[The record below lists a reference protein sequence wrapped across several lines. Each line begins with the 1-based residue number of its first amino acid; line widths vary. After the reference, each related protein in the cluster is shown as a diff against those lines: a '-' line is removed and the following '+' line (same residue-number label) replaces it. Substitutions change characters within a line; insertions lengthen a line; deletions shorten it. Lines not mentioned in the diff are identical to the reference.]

1 MKLNDEQVNYIE
13 KYIQWYDIK
22 YYEIYMEILD
32 HMILSV
38 EAILEEDNTISFKKA
53 VDKAKIEGFGNE
65 GYIGIMEEKVKL
77 ANKKFSRDNFKMIKA
92 YFSFPKIV
100 FTCFVAIA
108 YFIFLSLFENPS
120 KANYIAIVIVGFTG
134 LTQMLYSWKYR
145 KFNKLYVL
153 KAQVLNNT
161 YILSFFGVNI
171 TQIYAN
177 LGKDSIDFNH
187 ILMRL
192 FMTFVF
198 TFSVLAVLVY
208 IEIRKK
214 TIVELQQQ
222 IFV

>member
-1 MKLNDEQVNYIE
+1 
-13 KYIQWYDIK
+13 
-22 YYEIYMEILD
+22 
-32 HMILSV
+32 MI
-38 EAILEEDNTISFKKA
+38 
-53 VDKAKIEGFGNE
+53 
-65 GYIGIMEEKVKL
+65 
-77 ANKKFSRDNFKMIKA
+77 RA

-100 FTCFVAIA
+100 FTCFVAVA
-108 YFIFLSLFENPS
+108 YFIFLSFFENPS
-120 KANYIAIVIVGFTG
+120 KANYIAIAVVGFTG
-134 LTQMLYSWKYR
+134 LSQMLYSWKYR
-145 KFNKLYVL
+145 KQNKLYVL
-153 KAQVLNNT
+153 KTQVLNNT
-161 YILSFFGVNI
+161 YILSFLGANI

-177 LGKDSIDFNH
+177 IGKDSIDFNH

>member
-1 MKLNDEQVNYIE
+1 MKLSTEQIAYIE
-13 KYIQWYDIK
+13 KYISRFDIQF
-22 YYEIYMEILD
+22 YEIYMEILD

-38 EAILEEDNTISFKKA
+38 EDILQNDKTISFEEA
-53 VDKAKIEGFGNE
+53 VVKAKVEGFGKM
-65 GYIGIMEEKVKL
+65 GFRGMMDEKVKVAHKMNTKENL
-77 ANKKFSRDNFKMIKA
+77 KMIKA
-92 YFSFPKIV
+92 YFTFPKIV
-100 FTCFVAIA
+100 LTLFVFVGYYLFLLLFKNPDKVNLLVILAVGLGG
-108 YFIFLSLFENPS
+108 IFQITF
-120 KANYIAIVIVGFTG
+120 
-134 LTQMLYSWKYR
+134 SWHYR
-145 KFNKLYVL
+145 KINARDVL
-153 KAQVLNNT
+153 KTQVLNST
-161 YILSFFGVNI
+161 YFLSFMGSQI
-171 TQIYAN
+171 TQVFTI

>member
-1 MKLNDEQVNYIE
+1 MKLNKEQISYIENYISRF
-13 KYIQWYDIK
+13 DIK

-38 EAILEEDNTISFKKA
+38 EAILEKEETISFEKA
-53 VDKAKIEGFGNE
+53 VLEAKVEGFGKS
-65 GYIGIMEEKVKL
+65 GFRGIMKEKVKL
-77 ANKKFSRDNFKMIKA
+77 AHKKIRNENNKTIKE
-92 YFSFPKIV
+92 YFSFPKIA
-100 FTCFVAIA
+100 FTCFVAIV

-134 LTQMLYSWKYR
+134 LSQMLYSWKYR
-145 KFNKLYVL
+145 KYNKLYVL
-153 KAQVLNNT
+153 KADALNNI
-161 YILSFFGVNI
+161 YFLSFFGVNI

-177 LGKDSIDFNH
+177 MGKESIDFNH

-192 FMTFVF
+192 FMTLIF

-214 TIVELQQQ
+214 TIAELQQQ
-222 IFV
+222 IFA

>member
-1 MKLNDEQVNYIE
+1 MQLTSEQIDYIE

-38 EAILEEDNTISFKKA
+38 EAILQEDQTISFEKA

-77 ANKKFSRDNFKMIKA
+77 ANKKCSKNNFKMIRA
-92 YFSFPKIV
+92 YFSFPKSV
-100 FTCFVAIA
+100 FTFFVAVA
-108 YFIFLSLFENPS
+108 YFIFLSFFENPS
-120 KANYIAIVIVGFTG
+120 KANYIAIVVVGFTG
-134 LTQMLYSWKYR
+134 LSQMLYSWKYR
-145 KFNKLYVL
+145 KWNKLYVL
-153 KAQVLNNT
+153 KTQVLNNT
-161 YILSFFGVNI
+161 YILSFLGVNI

-177 LGKDSIDFNH
+177 IGKDSIDFNH

-192 FMTFVF
+192 FMTLVF

-214 TIVELQQQ
+214 TILELQQQ